1 MDVRRRTF
9 LKLSGLAAAGSVLG
23 GLVPSA
29 AAQNPT
35 PGIAGVEGKAMLN
48 DPSKCIG
55 CLSCAIA
62 CKKANHLPDIYEY
75 SPETGGKTWTT
86 VRFQPHLDPATKN
99 NIKTQCMHCNKA
111 SCVAVCPTG
120 AAYKRID
127 GIVLIDQETC
137 VGCKYCVVA
146 CPFKVPGLSEET
158 GTVRKCTYCEA
169 RLREGKIPACAEAC
183 PVQAIEYG
191 NYNELQEKAGARVD
205 YLKQNGYQNAA
216 LYGLTELDGLKVIY
230 VLPDPK
236 AKGGL
241 PAQPKLATGN
251 SLTKWAA
258 GLITAGILVT
268 APLRTV
274 FNDIDTPAVN
284 SREKSGVTKDG

>member
-1 MDVRRRTF
+1 MDVSRRTF

-23 GLVPSA
+23 GFVPGA
-29 AAQNPT
+29 AAKDAT
-35 PGIAGVEGKAMLN
+35 LGIAGVEGKAMLN
-48 DPSKCIG
+48 DSSKCIG

-62 CKKANHLPDIYEY
+62 CKKANDLPDTYDY
-75 SPETGGKTWTT
+75 TPTTGGTTWTT
-86 VRFQPHLDPATKN
+86 VKFQPHLDQAVKN
-99 NIKTQCMHCNKA
+99 NVKTQCMHCNQA

-120 AAYKRID
+120 AAYKRSD
-127 GIVLIDQETC
+127 GIVLIDQDTC
-137 VGCKYCVVA
+137 VGCKYCVIA
-146 CPFKVPGLSEET
+146 CPFKVPGLSKET
-158 GTVRKCTYCEA
+158 GTVRKCTYCEQ

-191 NYNELQEKAGARVD
+191 DYNELLQKADARVA
-205 YLKQNGYQNAA
+205 YLKERGYQNAA
-216 LYGLTELDGLKVIY
+216 VYGQKELNGLKVIY
-230 VLPDPK
+230 VLPDMT

-241 PAQPKLATGN
+241 PGNPKLATGN

-284 SREKSGVTKDG
+284 SREKSGVTKNG